1 MAQAHTRIDS
11 PPAGDALSAVQQNT
25 PEQPGSSHALPPV
38 ERELVVGDRI
48 IIRQGRRS
56 FPELLN
62 RTGTI
67 VEIFRVP
74 RDSCLVRLDG
84 DTDRQREWF
93 CYHDEVVQYTAA
105 QV

>member
-1 MAQAHTRIDS
+1 MAQAHTSINS
-11 PPAGDALSAVQQNT
+11 PPAGDALPVVQQKT
-25 PEQPGSSHALPPV
+25 PEQPGSSHALPSI

-56 FPELLN
+56 LPALLN

-67 VEIFRVP
+67 VEIFCVP

-105 QV
+105 HV